1 MWYISLNVALGRSLE
16 EVGIGYIL
24 LCMYGDV
31 LEGELVR
38 NKEHTLG
45 RCCGIRELT
54 DGSGI

>member
-1 MWYISLNVALGRSLE
+1 MWHISLNVALGRSLE

-31 LEGELVR
+31 LEEELVR

-45 RCCGIRELT
+45 RCCGI
-54 DGSGI
+54 